1 VDEVVFGRYRLIE
14 VIGEGGMG
22 TVYRARDTTL
32 RREVAV
38 KVLPTEL
45 AAQPGYRQRF
55 EREAFAAAQL
65 TEPHIIPIHDAGE
78 VDGRLY
84 LVMPVIAG
92 VDVASVL
99 ERDGPMSPERAVKV
113 VEQLASALGAAHA
126 AGLVHRDVKPSNA
139 LVTGDEFVYLI
150 DFGIAHDASATKL
163 TRTGSIVGTFAYM
176 APERFSTGTAD
187 VRADVYAL
195 ACVLYEC
202 LTGYQP
208 YPGESLEQQVAG
220 HLTAVPP
227 RPSLHNAALPAG
239 FDEVIARGMAKDP
252 DQRYQSAPQLAVAA
266 RQALTP
272 TPWSAVPEYAPS
284 LGPLPGQLPTLLG
297 APALAPTLPRYP
309 GAGVFPGPGVPRRSR
324 ARWLVGGGAAAALV
338 IAAVV
343 VAVIALRPHPTA
355 VTTQSTSAHSAP
367 ASSAPQVAPAD
378 LDPILLSAA
387 DVNAVM
393 GTSGIQ
399 STAPIYRATWTV
411 PATLS
416 NLDCAG
422 AFFPAQTAV
431 YQGSGY
437 TAVSAEGLQEPGN
450 NPDHSVDQAAVSFR
464 SADAALALVKTSV
477 GKWQACAGQS
487 ITSTLNGQVA
497 RWTFGN
503 LVGDV
508 PAITLLD
515 TLENSNGW
523 ACQRALRAVLN
534 VVLDAY
540 TCGRQIRDQASQM
553 AEKMAANAT
562 QQAH

>member
-393 GTSGIQ
+393 GTSGMQAGQIGH
-399 STAPIYRATWTV
+399 TTWTAQ
-411 PATLS
+411 ATLS
-416 NLDCAG
+416 NPDCAG
-422 AFFPAQTAV
+422 ALFAAQTSV
-431 YQGSGY
+431 YQGSGDIGI
-437 TAVSAEGLQEPGN
+437 SAEGLQEPDK
-450 NPDHSVDQAAVSFR
+450 PVHTVTQAAVSFP
-464 SADAALALVKTSV
+464 SADLALAFVKTSA
-477 GKWQACAGQS
+477 GKWRACAGQT
-487 ITSTLNGQVA
+487 ITLTYPNGQKERV
-497 RWTFGN
+497 TVGN

-508 PAITLLD
+508 PAITQLH
-515 TLENSNGW
+515 TTEGFNGF
-523 ACQRALRAVLN
+523 ACQLALRAVLN
-534 VVLDAY
+534 VVLDVYA
-540 TCGRQIRDQASQM
+540 CGPQVSDQASRI
-553 AEKMAANAT
+553 AEKMADNAT
-562 QQAH
+562 RQAH